1 MGCWMGCWVI
11 AGTWPGRVGW
21 PGDWGQ
27 GLWREHAGEH
37 ALPETV
43 CCQKRQASH
52 KWGMLSLFHFSSSSF
67 LRRRRL
73 GTDRPLKPKC
83 PVHEKIRPRPS
94 HFPPLSLR
102 IWTLP
107 LRTCK
112 SRMTPTAA
120 LRLVP
125 RILRC
130 LPAPGLRGRPLFRS
144 NLALTT
150 GSVQVVDFLQFRCV
164 LEGLAVNKSP
174 APLVPRLTGGSLSYS
189 SQENF
194 PQELFGRLSQ

>member
-1 MGCWMGCWVI
+1 MWQDGAREGNAGNEKGHVAGMWRGRWMGCWMGCWVI

-112 SRMTPTAA
+112 ARDDPDRGPAA
-120 LRLVP
+120 GSP
-125 RILRC
+125 DPS
-130 LPAPGLRGRPLFRS
+130 LPACSRTERSPPLPQQPCVDYWVS
-144 NLALTT
+144 A
-150 GSVQVVDFLQFRCV
+150 GS
-164 LEGLAVNKSP
+164 
-174 APLVPRLTGGSLSYS
+174 
-189 SQENF
+189 
-194 PQELFGRLSQ
+194 